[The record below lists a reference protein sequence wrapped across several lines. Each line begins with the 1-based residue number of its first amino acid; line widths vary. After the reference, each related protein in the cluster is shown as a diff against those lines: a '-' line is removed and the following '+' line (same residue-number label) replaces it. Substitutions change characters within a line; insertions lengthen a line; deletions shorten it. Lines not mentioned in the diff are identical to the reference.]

1 MQEIHIIVLF
11 VCSILLLA
19 IYFIAK
25 IHTRQNV
32 YKKVNRII
40 LRHLWF
46 DLKNIF
52 GRYLGT
58 SKWNGI

>member
-1 MQEIHIIVLF
+1 MQGIHIIVLF
-11 VCSILLLA
+11 ACSILLLA

-32 YKKVNRII
+32 IRGEQDYITTSMVR
-40 LRHLWF
+40 LE
-46 DLKNIF
+46 NIF

>member
-1 MQEIHIIVLF
+1 MQGIHIIVLF

-32 YKKVNRII
+32 IR
-40 LRHLWF
+40 
-46 DLKNIF
+46 
-52 GRYLGT
+52 G
-58 SKWNGI
+58 